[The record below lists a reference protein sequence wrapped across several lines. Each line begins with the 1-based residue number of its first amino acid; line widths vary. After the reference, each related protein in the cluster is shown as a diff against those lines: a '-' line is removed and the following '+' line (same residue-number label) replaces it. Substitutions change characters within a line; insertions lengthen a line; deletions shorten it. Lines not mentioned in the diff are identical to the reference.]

1 MTGRFGP
8 LYVTAN
14 FGAHVAFMPLLV
26 LLLPRRVEAIAPD
39 QPIVLLSQLLLVGGL
54 TASISN
60 IAFGAFSDRWLAR
73 FGNRRGP
80 IAVGLLCLIG
90 AYAYFARADAP
101 GALFLATILF
111 QLSLNIMFAPLG
123 ALLADHIPDARKG
136 WIAGWLNMGLP
147 LSGLVITV
155 LGEFSASDA
164 AWPFGL
170 VAMIVAAT
178 VIPLIIAWPRDLKLL
193 AKPVEAVVDAVLSRR
208 DFAFAWI
215 ARLCIQS
222 GAAVILS
229 YLYLYVNAVAR
240 NADGFSVENAS
251 GGVALLSLLA
261 TIFSLAAGILAGR
274 WSDRKGSR
282 KRPLIYS
289 ALLAAGAFGLLSWGG
304 DWRVI
309 LAAYALFTIALTAFL
324 SVDSALVAQLVAGHP
339 RRATFLGLMN
349 LTNTLPAIIAPGL
362 ALFLASVQPGGD
374 TLRFLLAVAAG
385 GALTAAFAVSAIRTI
400 R

>member
-8 LYVTAN
+8 LYITAN

-54 TASISN
+54 TASLSN

-80 IAVGLLCLIG
+80 IAIGLAFLLG
-90 AYAYFARADAP
+90 AYAYFARADTP
-101 GALFLATILF
+101 GALFLAIILF
-111 QLSLNIMFAPLG
+111 QMSLNIMFAPLG

-147 LSGLVITV
+147 LSGLVITA

-170 VAMIVAAT
+170 VAMIIAAT
-178 VIPLIIAWPRDLKLL
+178 VIPLIIAWPRGLALI
-193 AKPVEAVVDAVLSRR
+193 AKPVEAVVEAALSRR

-229 YLYLYVNAVAR
+229 YLYLYVNTVAR
-240 NADGFSVENAS
+240 NALGFSVENAS

-274 WSDRKGSR
+274 WSDNKGSR

-289 ALLAAGAFGLLSWGG
+289 ALLAAAAFGLLSWGG

-309 LAAYALFTIALTAFL
+309 LAAYSLFTIALTAFL

-374 TLRFLLAVAAG
+374 TLRFLLGIAAG
-385 GALTAAFAVSAIRTI
+385 GALIAALSVSAIRTI